1 MTSRLTTIL
10 LSLGMGFCLLYLLQS
25 QTVAIHLPSNQQG
38 YEPEQP
44 IRFSHRLHA
53 GDLQIGCLYC
63 HSGAERSRNA
73 GIPAASVCMNCHK
86 FVSAPFGS
94 VRAESDAAEK
104 EQRAARLIVS
114 PEIQKL
120 YEAVGFVPNQPPNP
134 ILPQT
139 PIVWNKVY
147 TLPDYVRFDHR
158 PHVNAGVACQDCHGT
173 VETMERVSQVP
184 DLSMGWCV
192 NCHRATTLTGIAGK
206 PVKATLDCSACH
218 Y

>member
-1 MTSRLTTIL
+1 MAL
-10 LSLGMGFCLLYLLQS
+10 GFCVLYFLQS
-25 QTVAIHLPSNQQG
+25 GATDIRLPGNQQG
-38 YEPEQP
+38 YQPDQP

-53 GDLQIGCLYC
+53 GELEIGCLYC

-73 GIPAASVCMNCHK
+73 GIPAASVCMNCHQ
-86 FVSAPFGS
+86 FVAAPFGA
-94 VRAESDAAEK
+94 VRAESASAEK
-104 EQRAARLIVS
+104 EQRPVQLIVS

-120 YEAVGFVPNQPPNP
+120 YDAVGFVPNQPPGSAAT
-134 ILPQT
+134 QA

-147 TLPDYVRFDHR
+147 TLPDFVRFDHR
-158 PHVNAGVACQDCHGT
+158 PHVNAGVACQDCHGP

-192 NCHRATTLTGIAGK
+192 NCHRDATANGVAGK
-206 PVKATLDCSACH
+206 PVKATLDCAACH